1 MISSISYHKE
11 EKSMTHFIDEFGN
24 VYDDDDLPDFIADEV
39 FDEDAFEEYLNDNE
53 DRFEVCGYDYGA
65 GETMRSAYPSDFETE
80 HRNKIAE
87 IAEEFRYNLENAD
100 LGDTVDV
107 YNGYLVTV
115 CDEDGNTSTKP
126 VKNILL
132 PAEYTIEG
140 EEDKVLRF
148 KAEDEEERFVVELP
162 ISIAKEIAKKILF

>member
-1 MISSISYHKE
+1 
-11 EKSMTHFIDEFGN
+11 MTYFKDEYGN
-24 VYDDDDLPDFIADEV
+24 VYDDNDLPDFIEDEV

-53 DRFEVCGYDYGA
+53 NRFEVCGYEYSA

-80 HRNKIAE
+80 HRNKVAE
-87 IAEEFRYNLENAD
+87 ITEEFRYRLENAD
-100 LGDTVDV
+100 LGESVEV
-107 YNGYLVTV
+107 YNDYYVTV
-115 CDEDGNTSTKP
+115 CDEDGNISTKP
-126 VKNILL
+126 VKTILL

-148 KAEDEEERFVVELP
+148 KTEDEEERFVVELP

>member
-1 MISSISYHKE
+1 
-11 EKSMTHFIDEFGN
+11 MTHFIDEFGN

-87 IAEEFRYNLENAD
+87 IAEDFRYNLENAD

-115 CDEDGNTSTKP
+115 CDENGETSTKP

>member
-1 MISSISYHKE
+1 
-11 EKSMTHFIDEFGN
+11 MTYFKNNYGD
-24 VYDDDDLPDFIADEV
+24 VYS
-39 FDEDAFEEYLNDNE
+39 DEDAKTYVKDDVYSDDDFEEYLNYNE
-53 DRFEVCGYDYGA
+53 NKFEVCGNYYDA
-65 GETMRSAYPSDFETE
+65 GETFRTAFPGDFDSEYD
-80 HRNKIAE
+80 NQVDE
-87 IAEEFRYNLENAD
+87 ITDAFLERLEDAQI
-100 LGDTVDV
+100 GDEVEV
-107 YNGYLVTV
+107 YDGHYVTV